1 VPHACLI
8 VTSKGKVGYSMAD
21 GPLCNLDHNATTAP
35 DPRVVDVVA
44 ETMVSAS
51 GNPSSQHGLGHLA
64 RRVVDLAR
72 EQIAAALGAS
82 PREVLFTS
90 GATEANNLAL
100 LGVWAAADTHGA
112 TSTRNTVIVGATE
125 HPAVLEPARALA
137 RMHGATVVEAPV
149 HPNGTLD
156 LDVYVDLVTDQTLLV
171 SVMLANNETGVLH
184 PVARAAEIAHAQG
197 ALIHTDATQAPGR
210 IPVDLVDLG
219 VDLMSVSGH
228 KMHGPRG
235 VGALLFD
242 AYARVPGGASLFAP
256 LIHGGAQ
263 ERGLRPGTYNTPGIA
278 GFGVAA
284 TLVGERL
291 AQSADLAFRRDAF
304 EAALVE
310 RIIDVTVNGASAP
323 RLPNT
328 TNVRFVGADAEA
340 VLAGTP
346 EVACSTGS
354 ACSSGIPHVS
364 HVLTVMGLEDSAA
377 RECVRFSLSAAT
389 SHAELDYAVGHV
401 ADTVTHVRA
410 FTTAGIR

>member
-1 VPHACLI
+1 
-8 VTSKGKVGYSMAD
+8 MAD
-21 GPLCNLDHNATTAP
+21 GPLINLDHNATTAP

-44 ETMVSAS
+44 ATMVSAT
-51 GNPSSQHGLGHLA
+51 GNPSSQHGLGQAA

-112 TSTRNTVIVGATE
+112 TSTRNAVIVGATE

-149 HPNGTLD
+149 HPDGTLD
-156 LDVYVDLVTDQTLLV
+156 LDVFADLVTHQTLLV
-171 SVMLANNETGVLH
+171 SLMLANNETGVLH
-184 PVARAAEIAHAQG
+184 PVARAAEIAHEQG
-197 ALIHTDATQAPGR
+197 ALVHTDATQGPGR
-210 IPVDLVDLG
+210 IPVDLADLG

-235 VGALLFD
+235 VGALVFD
-242 AYARVPGGASLFAP
+242 SYARVPGGASLLEP
-256 LIHGGAQ
+256 LMHGGAQ
-263 ERGLRPGTYNTPGIA
+263 ERGLRPGTYNTAGIA

-291 AQSADLAFRRDAF
+291 AQSADLASRRDAF
-304 EAALVE
+304 EAALVD
-310 RIIDVTVNGASAP
+310 RIGVTVNGTGAP

-354 ACSSGIPHVS
+354 ACSSGISHAS
-364 HVLTVMGLEDSAA
+364 HVLTAMGLEDLAA
-377 RECVRFSLSAAT
+377 RECVRFSLSTAS
-389 SHAELDYAVGHV
+389 SHAELHYAVGLI
-401 ADTVTHVRA
+401 ADTVTHVRT
-410 FTTAGIR
+410 FTTAGVW